1 MPKFLNRL
9 VVVVVMLGLLSWV
22 AANALILLPFELS
35 EWWSTFVW
43 CFVVIWLVLDN
54 VSLCAGINALLLAV
68 AVSVEDSNK
77 ALVGAGD
84 ALEQLEKP
92 FVPVGLLIIM
102 LAGLADLPLED
113 ECPKACPPRPVL
125 PMGMR
130 IWNVLRFQDSFF
142 FPTSFSPTFLKL

>member
-1 MPKFLNRL
+1 MVEHVCL
-9 VVVVVMLGLLSWV
+9 VLRGDLAGPGQGWPGRRVAESRV
-22 AANALILLPFELS
+22 AAPRLGATRP
-35 EWWSTFVW
+35 T
-43 CFVVIWLVLDN
+43 LVLDN

-142 FPTSFSPTFLKL
+142 FPTSSSPTFLKL

>member
-54 VSLCAGINALLLAV
+54 MSLCAEINALLAV

-77 ALVGAGD
+77 ALVTQ
-84 ALEQLEKP
+84 LEQLEKL
-92 FVPVGLLIIM
+92 FVQMNQAAAGVEEAQRRELRRVHWKLLS
-102 LAGLADLPLED
+102 D
-113 ECPKACPPRPVL
+113 KARAL
-125 PMGMR
+125 FYIAASWKGKQQQGMR
-130 IWNVLRFQDSFF
+130 RSGSAKW
-142 FPTSFSPTFLKL
+142 